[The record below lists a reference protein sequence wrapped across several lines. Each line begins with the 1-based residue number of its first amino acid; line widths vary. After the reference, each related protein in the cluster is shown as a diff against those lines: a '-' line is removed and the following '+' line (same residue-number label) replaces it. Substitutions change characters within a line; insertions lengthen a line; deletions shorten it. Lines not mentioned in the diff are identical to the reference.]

1 MPNIEADECIFG
13 YDGIGG
19 GSCISHSCI
28 ISNSLDS
35 VKIVFDTDVDEEYDA
50 EGREAPSFNTADIF
64 FCVFKEATL

>member
-19 GSCISHSCI
+19 GSCISHSFI
-28 ISNSLDS
+28 ISNSSDS
-35 VKIVFDTDVDEEYDA
+35 DADVDEEYDA
-50 EGREAPSFNTADIF
+50 EGREAQSFNTADIF

>member
-19 GSCISHSCI
+19 RSCISHSFI
-28 ISNSLDS
+28 ISNSSDS

-50 EGREAPSFNTADIF
+50 EGREAPSFNTAS
-64 FCVFKEATL
+64 CQGHYVE